1 MAIYTKSGDN
11 LLTDAKEGRVY
22 KSDLIIEIEG
32 TLDEAETSLALAKCE
47 VAKTEIRDIL
57 LNIIKELFDF
67 GSDLLGYSKGLIT
80 TDVVSNLE
88 GLIDTYQNDLKDIN
102 KFVIPGETK
111 EGALIH
117 TSRVTIRRL
126 ERRIVEYAKENEVSK
141 VLLEYINRL
150 SDLLFTLARW
160 VDENA

>member
-88 GLIDTYQNDLKDIN
+88 GLIT
-102 KFVIPGETK
+102 
-111 EGALIH
+111 
-117 TSRVTIRRL
+117 
-126 ERRIVEYAKENEVSK
+126 
-141 VLLEYINRL
+141 
-150 SDLLFTLARW
+150 
-160 VDENA
+160 